1 MNMLGK
7 RRFLINCVN
16 LSSNEIQNESLQ
28 PRLRSNETKSKEFQY
43 YWKKEHQNQNEKKYI
58 SKTVRASFN
67 SSSSAFNGYCAAFG
81 RFCGH
86 LISALEE
93 KPLNFRAAEI
103 NFRIFSISKSIAS
116 GNWNFTKLL
125 FVVAFGKCVIS
136 AVATDV
142 RNK

>member
-93 KPLNFRAAEI
+93 KPSNFRAAEI
-103 NFRIFSISKSIAS
+103 NFRIFFHFQVNCQWKLEFYKIAFCS
-116 GNWNFTKLL
+116 CIW
-125 FVVAFGKCVIS
+125 
-136 AVATDV
+136 
-142 RNK
+142 